1 MNHNS
6 AIVAAVASAVSLI
19 GAAIGAWIADA
30 IQASRYDDPDWA
42 NLDAAF
48 SGLFGGLLGLAGLNL
63 GRWIIAMRTGVERPP
78 VGWGWMIRAAMALLR
93 LATAGI
99 GVRLGYEAG
108 SWTALIW
115 DHWVSTAQY
124 ASEAH
129 IELSNV
135 WIVTACAWGG
145 GLAILGYALGRRPA
159 SVASFIGAYLALHA
173 VPYASPEVAEL
184 YWGPFPSS
192 DFHALVLSVA
202 DFLTTCSLVLAFAV
216 IGHWL
221 ARKLEPRLAAL
232 RRA

>member
-6 AIVAAVASAVSLI
+6 AIAAAIASAVSLI

-30 IQASRYDDPDWA
+30 IQASLHDDPDWA

-48 SGLFGGLLGLAGLNL
+48 IGLFGGLLGLAGLDL
-63 GRWIIAMRTGVERPP
+63 GRWIAAIRAGVERPP
-78 VGWGWMIRAAMALLR
+78 AGWGWMIRAAMALLR

-108 SWTALIW
+108 FWTALIW

-129 IELSNV
+129 IEFSNV
-135 WIVTACAWGG
+135 WIVAACVWG

-159 SVASFIGAYLALHA
+159 SVASFMGACLALLA
-173 VPYASPEVAEL
+173 VPYASPAVAEL

-192 DFHALVLSVA
+192 DFHGFVLSVA
-202 DFLTTCSLVLAFAV
+202 DFLTTCSLVLAFAA
-216 IGHWL
+216 IGHRL
-221 ARKLEPRLAAL
+221 ARKIEPRLAAL